1 MHEFRSSRLRPCDP
15 PECEPSA
22 GNLPVCGPTQQP
34 AQLGK
39 APTRSRARF
48 RRWGGALV
56 AAIATGTC
64 MQAVAAPSTPRQ
76 PGDEMRFQLSQ
87 TMMQDSNLYRL
98 PDDIDA
104 RSLSADANATR
115 DDVVSRTTA
124 SADGGW
130 QFGRQDVEMSVS
142 ADANRY
148 NHNDALNN
156 TSGDARADWN
166 WQLAG
171 DWTGQLGGNYG
182 RSLSGFTNSRFLAR
196 DVLETYDYHG
206 SARYQLTPHWHL
218 NGQTRVANG
227 SHDTSSRTYDDFESQ
242 ASVLGAGYLTGRGDQ
257 FGLEYRRTAT
267 SFPNETPGLAVLF
280 ASRRYIDRAANFNM
294 KYAFTVKTSLEGSV
308 GYVWR
313 HYPEGV
319 IGDFAGATWNAS
331 LHWEPRSKTQV
342 TITQWREL
350 KAYLDAESSHFES
363 QGTRLTVAWL
373 PGARETFAFE
383 VSDERHDYEGFDPAS
398 FAQGARRDS
407 LRSAQTSFTWQ
418 PADRLALDLAYAFE
432 RRSSNRPLYD
442 YDDRLL
448 SVTLRLIF

>member
-1 MHEFRSSRLRPCDP
+1 MAEIPRRFIRRAAP
-15 PECEPSA
+15 PFCA
-22 GNLPVCGPTQQP
+22 TI
-34 AQLGK
+34 AATLG
-39 APTRSRARF
+39 AS
-48 RRWGGALV
+48 
-56 AAIATGTC
+56 
-64 MQAVAAPSTPRQ
+64 AVAAPPTPRE
-76 PGDEMRFQLSQ
+76 PGDALRFQLSQ

-104 RSLSADANATR
+104 RTLSPDADVTK
-115 DDVVSRTTA
+115 DDVVSRTSA

-148 NHNDALNN
+148 SHNESLDN
-156 TSGDARADWN
+156 TSGNGRADWN
-166 WQLAG
+166 WQLAS
-171 DWTGQLGGNYG
+171 DWSGQLGGSYG

-206 SARYQLTPHWHL
+206 AARYQVTPHWNL
-218 NGQTRVANG
+218 NGTGRVSNG
-227 SHDTSSRTYDDFESQ
+227 SHDTTSRQQDDFDSQ
-242 ASVLGAGYLTGRGDQ
+242 TTALGAGYLTGRGDQ

-267 SFPNETPGLAVLF
+267 SFPNEQQGPSLF
-280 ASRRYIDRAANFNM
+280 ASRRYIDRAANLNLQ
-294 KYAFTVKTSLEGSV
+294 YAFTVKTSLQGSV

-331 LHWEPRSKTQV
+331 LHWEPRSKTRV

-350 KAYLDAESSHFES
+350 NAYLDAESSHFES
-363 QGTRLTVAWL
+363 RGTRLTVAWL
-373 PGARETFAFE
+373 PGARETLAFE

-398 FAQGARRDS
+398 FTQVPRRDS
-407 LRSAQTSFTWQ
+407 LRSAQTTFTWQ
-418 PADRLALDLAYAFE
+418 PYGRLAIDLAYAFE
-432 RRSSNRPLYD
+432 RRDSNRALFN

-448 SVTLRLIF
+448 SVTFRLIF

>member
-1 MHEFRSSRLRPCDP
+1 MHEFMPRAVLAAFIAVVA
-15 PECEPSA
+15 SA
-22 GNLPVCGPTQQP
+22 H
-34 AQLGK
+34 
-39 APTRSRARF
+39 AR
-48 RRWGGALV
+48 
-56 AAIATGTC
+56 
-64 MQAVAAPSTPRQ
+64 AAPSPPRE
-76 PGDEMRFQLSQ
+76 PGDAMRFQLSQ

-98 PDDIDA
+98 PDDLDA
-104 RSLSADANATR
+104 RALSADTDATR
-115 DDVVSRTTA
+115 DDIVSRTTA
-124 SADGGW
+124 SLDTGW
-130 QFGRQDVEMSVS
+130 QFGRQDIELSAN

-148 NHNDALNN
+148 NHNEALDN
-156 TSGDARADWN
+156 TSGNARADWN
-166 WQLAG
+166 WQLAS

-182 RSLSGFTNSRFLAR
+182 RALSGFTNSRFLAR

-218 NGQTRVANG
+218 NGQASVANG
-227 SHDTSSRTYDDFESQ
+227 SHDTASRQQDDFESQ
-242 ASVLGAGYLTGRGDQ
+242 TSVFGAGYLTGRGDQ

-267 SFPNETPGLAVLF
+267 SFPNETPGPSVLF
-280 ASRRYIDRAANFNM
+280 ASRRYIDRTANVTM

-308 GYVWR
+308 GYLWR

-350 KAYLDAESSHFES
+350 KAYLDAESSHFQS
-363 QGTRLTVAWL
+363 TGTRLTVAWL

-398 FAQGARRDS
+398 FTSGAARRDS

-418 PADRLALDLAYAFE
+418 PSDRLALDLAYAFE
-432 RRSSNRPLYD
+432 RRDSNRALYD